1 MRAIDL
7 DAKRATLAAAEAA
20 TSEAYAAA
28 APEVHATQQAII
40 SYRVAMYGALRVK
53 APIEFSAWDA
63 ANEAYQESSEATRK
77 AAARACSASEAVL
90 AAAAPREF
98 DAWRV
103 AHALSRALSTA
114 HKVQAPLK
122 YVTWKAASDRYFA
135 FTKEFGWK

>member
-1 MRAIDL
+1 MPTIDF
-7 DAKRATLAAAEAA
+7 DTERAKRAAAEAA
-20 TSEAYAAA
+20 ASEAYAAA
-28 APEVHATQQAII
+28 APEVHAAHQAII

-53 APIEFSAWDA
+53 APLEFAAWDA
-63 ANEAYQESSEATRK
+63 AHEAYRECNEATRK

-114 HKVQAPLK
+114 HTVQAPLK
-122 YVTWKAASDRYFA
+122 YAAWKGASDRYFA
-135 FTKEFGWK
+135 FTREFGWK